1 MPKVCAA
8 VLVLLAATLVTQE
21 ASAQYAA
28 GGSESGVTRINVGSN
43 GVLFDGFVSLG
54 FDSAVEEET
63 DATVKRLDVAMVWLP
78 SFRRFVT
85 GNLALRFTL
94 APFYKRQ
101 SITTEFEEA
110 KTEQVHVD
118 RGGAAILYAEFYGS
132 MNNSTFFVAG
142 IGGGGFI
149 GERQTPVEGEDD
161 QLLSTTIGGGVGA
174 AHVGLEVFVSPAWSL
189 RGGVDLIA
197 QFGFESPDEPEEDD
211 DTEPLPEDEEDESSI
226 LDSAFTSIDLGL
238 TVGLAYTF

>member
-1 MPKVCAA
+1 MAKVYAA
-8 VLVLLAATLVTQE
+8 ALVLLCTSLVTQE
-21 ASAQYAA
+21 AAAQYAA

-54 FDSAVEEET
+54 FDSAVEDET

-85 GNLALRFTL
+85 SNLALRFSL

-110 KTEQVHVD
+110 KTEQVMVD

-149 GERQTPVEGEDD
+149 GERQTPIEGDGD

-174 AHVGLEVFVSPAWSL
+174 AHIGLEVFVSNAWSL

-197 QFGFESPDEPEEDD
+197 QFGFESPDEPEED
-211 DTEPLPEDEEDESSI
+211 TEPAPEDEEDESSI
-226 LDSAFTSIDLGL
+226 LDSAFTSIDVGL